1 MPRIRAVARHTW
13 TTPDHHGCIVC
24 SPYVLARH
32 QSTLRAIRLVAASL
46 PSSKPP
52 GVEPDSEKQEPTGTG
67 IPMGST
73 AHTVCDT
80 EVRAARAQ
88 CDTQV
93 G

>member
-1 MPRIRAVARHTW
+1 MPRFSAVVRHTW
-13 TTPDHHGCIVC
+13 KDQEHHGCIVC
-24 SPYVLARH
+24 TPHVSARH
-32 QSTLRAIRLVAASL
+32 QRTLTAIRRVAASL
-46 PSSKPP
+46 PGSDLPR
-52 GVEPDSEKQEPTGTG
+52 VEPGPKKQEPAGTA
-67 IPMGST
+67 IPTGST

>member
-1 MPRIRAVARHTW
+1 MPRFSAIVRHTW
-13 TTPDHHGCIVC
+13 KTQDHHGCIVC
-24 SPYVLARH
+24 TPHVSARH
-32 QSTLRAIRLVAASL
+32 QRTLAAIRRVAASL
-46 PSSKPP
+46 PSPEPP
-52 GVEPDSEKQEPTGTG
+52 RVESDPTKQEPAGTA
-67 IPMGST
+67 IPTGST